1 MPISDPTRRV
11 ISRARLGRALSGAAA
26 LFIAAWC
33 AAGAQRGKK
42 EPQQEFTR
50 QGLLIVNFMPRAGAD
65 MKLGRKAAD
74 AVRSRVG
81 RFLDKKEVE
90 VIDAGDV
97 AYRMERAGYN
107 PDTTYELREIRSM
120 GKYFR
125 ADEFVMASVS
135 NGPAGPRLSGSLMLL
150 RDERLKQPLPEVS
163 APKLDSAA
171 VLFARSVAAA
181 RAQLA
186 PERRCENALRDG
198 SGLRAVEAAREG
210 IALVPHG
217 AIVRTCLVWALR
229 QNGAPAS
236 EILAESEALLAIDS
250 VNPHALEGAA
260 AALDSLRRRDQAAT
274 YWLRLA
280 ATDTAD
286 LDLAARVGYALL
298 DGGNAARA
306 EPYLVALS
314 DAHPDDIRF
323 VLQKWRAA
331 FENKHWPLAIS
342 AGETLLAQDSVSRR
356 DSLFYYRLGLAY
368 HSANRPFSAIET
380 LSHGVSAFPKD
391 ASMYWLYTQYIL
403 AEADSVLPRGLALF
417 PQNSALLALNAR
429 ELRSKGKV
437 AEALAATKQ
446 AVALD
451 SSLARGQGHL
461 QIAQFEIEL
470 GRPDSALAALHAG
483 LASGED
489 SSTVAM
495 FAAAKGNTLY
505 QAAASGSKTTTD
517 FANALHM
524 LAFSDSVQTSG
535 QSRFLMGAA
544 ALAVAQT
551 ALQQT
556 VKLTDK
562 VESCR
567 LVRLATDV
575 LPVARTGL
583 HSDDSTF
590 AQMAKP
596 YLENLDPM
604 DAYAQQQLKIVC
616 PDSDRPPEP
625 AAGKPRN

>member
-1 MPISDPTRRV
+1 M
-11 ISRARLGRALSGAAA
+11 ALSAASPVA
-26 LFIAAWC
+26 
-33 AAGAQRGKK
+33 AQRGKK
-42 EPQQEFTR
+42 DPQPEFTR
-50 QGLLIVNFMPRAGAD
+50 QGLLIVNFLPRAGAD

-81 RFLDKKEVE
+81 RFVDKKEVE
-90 VIDAGDV
+90 VVDAGDI

-107 PDTTYELREIRSM
+107 PDTTYEIRDIRSM

-125 ADEFVMASVS
+125 ADEFVMAAVS
-135 NGPAGPRLSGSLMLL
+135 NGPSGPRISGSLMLL
-150 RDERLKQPLPEVS
+150 RDDRLRQPLPDAA

-171 VLFARSVAAA
+171 VLFARAVAAA
-181 RAQLA
+181 RVQLG
-186 PERRCENALRDG
+186 PERRCENALREG

-210 IALVPHG
+210 IAAFPRG

-236 EILAESEALLAIDS
+236 ELLAEAEGLLAIDS
-250 VNPHALEGAA
+250 VNPHGLEAA
-260 AALDSLRRRDQAAT
+260 AVALDSLRRRDQAAT

-280 ATDTAD
+280 ETDTTD

-306 EPYLVALS
+306 EPYLVGLS
-314 DAHPDDIRF
+314 TAHPDDIRF

-331 FENKHWPLAIS
+331 FENKHWPLAIA

-356 DSLFYYRLGLAY
+356 DSLFFYRLGLAY
-368 HSANRPFSAIET
+368 HSANRPFNAIET

-391 ASMYWLYTQYIL
+391 ARMYWLYTQYIL

-417 PQNSALLALNAR
+417 PQNADLLALNAK

-451 SSLARGQGHL
+451 STLARGQGHL

-470 GRPDSALAALHAG
+470 GQPDSALVALHAG

-489 SSTVAM
+489 SSMVAM

-505 QAAASGSKTTTD
+505 QAAASGSKTTAE
-517 FANALHM
+517 FATALRM

-556 VKLTDK
+556 MKLTDK

-567 LVRLATDV
+567 LVKLASDA

-616 PDSDRPPEP
+616 PDADRPPEP
-625 AAGKPRN
+625 VSIRRPD